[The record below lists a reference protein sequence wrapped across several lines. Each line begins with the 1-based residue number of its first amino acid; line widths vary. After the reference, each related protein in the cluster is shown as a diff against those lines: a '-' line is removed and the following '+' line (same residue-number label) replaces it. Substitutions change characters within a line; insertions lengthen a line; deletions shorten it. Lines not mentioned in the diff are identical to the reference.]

1 MPAQES
7 RTSGCLD
14 DVMTYVIP
22 VGSYEAHSYEAQND
36 WQPLCSCLQEID
48 TDFQWA
54 VRIKSRLMLLVS

>member
-22 VGSYEAHSYEAQND
+22 VGSYEAQND